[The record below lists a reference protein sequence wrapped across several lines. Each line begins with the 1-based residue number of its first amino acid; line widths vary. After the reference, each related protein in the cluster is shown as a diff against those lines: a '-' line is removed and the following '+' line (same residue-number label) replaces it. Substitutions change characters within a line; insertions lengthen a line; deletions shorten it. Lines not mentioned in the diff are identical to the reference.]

1 MGRIKWK
8 EPRSGDII
16 TAIIMPPLRGSEKIF
31 DAKATIMS
39 PLCGFF
45 GHLLNLVVMNNQAA
59 GEQLR
64 VNLVAGELFRV
75 LVGHVVDYDLRG
87 ASIG

>member
-45 GHLLNLVVMNNQAA
+45 GHLLNQCFILNNPAA
-59 GEQLR
+59 GEQLS

-75 LVGHVVDYDLRG
+75 LVGHKADK
-87 ASIG
+87 IFTK